1 MSFNV
6 IDILFADSQEEGAC
20 KTGHGNKMVQAR
32 MAWKVSAP
40 QDIEKDA
47 SSNQQQMCI
56 RDRTWRLMQGV
67 GMAVPATWPAACGL
81 RMALVWG
88 PGALPV

>member
-47 SSNQQQMCI
+47 SSNQQHGQQAEKYIFPYGYCLF
-56 RDRTWRLMQGV
+56 RRS
-67 GMAVPATWPAACGL
+67 A
-81 RMALVWG
+81 
-88 PGALPV
+88 PGQLNHGHLAKR

>member
-47 SSNQQQMCI
+47 SSNQQHGQQAEKYIYFHMDI
-56 RDRTWRLMQGV
+56 VFSG
-67 GMAVPATWPAACGL
+67 GL
-81 RMALVWG
+81 HLVSLTMGIW
-88 PGALPV
+88 AKR

>member
-6 IDILFADSQEEGAC
+6 IDILFAYSQEEGAC

-47 SSNQQQMCI
+47 SSNQQHGQQAEKYI
-56 RDRTWRLMQGV
+56 FPYGYFFS
-67 GMAVPATWPAACGL
+67 GGL
-81 RMALVWG
+81 HLVSLTMGIW
-88 PGALPV
+88 AKR